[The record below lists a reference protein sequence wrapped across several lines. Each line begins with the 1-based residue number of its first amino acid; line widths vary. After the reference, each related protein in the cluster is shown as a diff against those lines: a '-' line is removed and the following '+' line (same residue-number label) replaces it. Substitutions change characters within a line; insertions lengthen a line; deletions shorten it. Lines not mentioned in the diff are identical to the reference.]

1 MKKLLSVCAALV
13 LAAAAPVATP
23 APATSP
29 APAATAQQGA
39 KPAKAP
45 IEVTADSTLE
55 WNREK
60 LLFIARGNAKAKQ
73 ATTELY
79 GDTLTAHYVDGGDK
93 GMTITRID
101 ADKDV
106 IVISD
111 TTRAT
116 GDKGFYDVSK
126 GYAELTG
133 QALKLVTQTDTVT
146 ADEKMTYDS
155 NARIAHAI
163 GNARAVRGD
172 DIIDA
177 DTLIARFII
186 DANGEQVMDEMEAT
200 GNVKITT
207 PTEVL
212 TSDKGVYKARTNMAT
227 VTGNVKIL
235 RGQSTIEGARGQIDL
250 NTNISKMYS
259 DGGARAAGGDGRV
272 RGVFYPE

>member
-1 MKKLLSVCAALV
+1 MKKLFLACAAFL
-13 LAAAAPVATP
+13 LIAASPMAAP
-23 APATSP
+23 APASGTN
-29 APAATAQQGA
+29 AK

-45 IEVTADSTLE
+45 IEVTADKTLE

-60 LLFIARGNAKAKQ
+60 LLFVARGNARAKQ
-73 ATTELY
+73 ETTELY
-79 GDTLTAHYVDGGDK
+79 GDTLTAHYIDGGDK

-101 ADKDV
+101 ADKNV
-106 IVISD
+106 TVVSD
-111 TTRAT
+111 TSRAT
-116 GDKGFYDVSK
+116 GDQGFYDVSK

-133 QALKLVTQTDTVT
+133 HALKLVTPTDTVT

-177 DTLIARFII
+177 DTLIARFMV
-186 DANGEQVMDEMEAT
+186 DASGQQVMDELEAV

-212 TSDKGVYKARTNMAT
+212 TSDKGLYKAGTNIAT

-250 NTNISKMYS
+250 NTNISKIFS
-259 DGGARAAGGDGRV
+259 DGAASAAGGDGRV
-272 RGVFYPE
+272 RGVFVPE